1 MLQGKNIRKS
11 HIQLLSPKAFEL
23 MTVMAGLLTY
33 SMLRCLPGT
42 FGGPVTFNFATLKE
56 LTAAGTVQDLH
67 LFPS

>member
-1 MLQGKNIRKS
+1 
-11 HIQLLSPKAFEL
+11 
-23 MTVMAGLLTY
+23 
-33 SMLRCLPGT
+33 LRCLPGT